1 MDGCGI
7 VKVLSFGT
15 VALLSAATPAQGW
28 RDESFS
34 PNFLERE
41 GMALCRIVGSPC
53 SIVTLPCGM
62 WRDEMNAHDGEV
74 DPFSAVLIPPFGLV
88 AGCLCTCLEL
98 CVGTTELL
106 TFQQFKSQT
115 YPWELPKATE
125 KEEYLANERK
135 YEAIG
140 REFAKDMMDSAKEV
154 AVDVAVQSASAG
166 IQRGIGLEPA
176 ANAPVVATAV
186 TASPVANEATGA
198 SKNPKPRMRHS
209 SCRGTG
215 DCNVC
220 KGRGYLGKDSDNSRL
235 RCRSCGGSGRC
246 RACGGSGWAN

>member
-1 MDGCGI
+1 MNSCGI
-7 VKVLSFGT
+7 VKVLSLGAM
-15 VALLSAATPAQGW
+15 ALLSAASSAQGW

-41 GMALCRIVGSPC
+41 GMAICRIVGSPC

-62 WRDEMNAHDGEV
+62 WRDEMNAHDGKV
-74 DPFSAVLIPPFGLV
+74 DPFYAVLMPPFGLV
-88 AGCLCTCLEL
+88 GGCLCTGLEI
-98 CVGTTELL
+98 CVGTAELL

-135 YEAIG
+135 YEAMG
-140 REFAKDMMDSAKEV
+140 RELAKDVMDSAKE
-154 AVDVAVQSASAG
+154 AAFDAAVQSASAG

-176 ANAPVVATAV
+176 AIAPAGA
-186 TASPVANEATGA
+186 TASPVATAATGGA

-209 SCRGTG
+209 SCGGTG
-215 DCNVC
+215 ICNVC
-220 KGRGYLGKDSDNSRL
+220 KGNGFLGSDPGNDRL